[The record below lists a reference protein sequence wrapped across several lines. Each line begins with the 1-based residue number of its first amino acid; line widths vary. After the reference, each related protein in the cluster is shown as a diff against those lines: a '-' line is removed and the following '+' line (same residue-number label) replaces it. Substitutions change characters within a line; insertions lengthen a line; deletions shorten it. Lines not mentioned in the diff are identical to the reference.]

1 MLTSTIRA
9 DWQQLGIV
17 KALYDYS
24 SLTTVSQVSA
34 LPLASCRNPC
44 FSFLVYENGK

>member
-1 MLTSTIRA
+1 MLTSTIHA

-24 SLTTVSQVSA
+24 SLTTISQISA
-34 LPLASCRNPC
+34 LPLASCRNQC
-44 FSFLVYENGK
+44 FSFPIYENGK